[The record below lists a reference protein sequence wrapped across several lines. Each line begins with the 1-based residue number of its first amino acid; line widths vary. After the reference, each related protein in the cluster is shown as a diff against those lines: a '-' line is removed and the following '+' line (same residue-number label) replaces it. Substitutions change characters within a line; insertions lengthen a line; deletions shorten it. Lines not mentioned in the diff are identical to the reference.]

1 MADGNYLRALVPVL
15 KLWWMILVV
24 IQDYVCSMRLR
35 LDCRVSQINEII
47 IVLAALGRRL
57 VKRACIAVM

>member
-1 MADGNYLRALVPVL
+1 
-15 KLWWMILVV
+15 MIMVV

-35 LDCRVSQINEII
+35 LDGRVSQINEII